1 MKNGVNTNLV
11 HVIDISILLP
21 LLLLTAILL
30 LKNKE
35 LGYLLTPILL
45 VFFIM
50 MVLAILRMILV
61 MSPKEISTEI
71 GLAIIFIAVIV
82 ISTLITAIIFKKIK

>member
-1 MKNGVNTNLV
+1 MKNGVNTNPV